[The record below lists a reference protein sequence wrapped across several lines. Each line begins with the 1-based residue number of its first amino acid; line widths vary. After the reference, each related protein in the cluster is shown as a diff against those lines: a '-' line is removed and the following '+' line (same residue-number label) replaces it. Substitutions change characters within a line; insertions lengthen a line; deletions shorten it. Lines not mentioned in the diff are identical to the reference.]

1 MAKPARNPE
10 QAELAF
16 PKTGTKK
23 AGRTPEELARAAIA
37 RMPTTVSG
45 GCVKDDGHA
54 VPDPCGAEYLS
65 ACAIREQRN
74 TPALIA
80 EILTA
85 EAKRKSASR
94 PATC

>member
-16 PKTGTKK
+16 PRTGTKK

-45 GCVKDDGHA
+45 GRVKDDGHA
-54 VPDPCGAEYLS
+54 VPDP
-65 ACAIREQRN
+65 
-74 TPALIA
+74 
-80 EILTA
+80 
-85 EAKRKSASR
+85 
-94 PATC
+94 

>member
-45 GCVKDDGHA
+45 GRSKMTVTLFLTREA
-54 VPDPCGAEYLS
+54 RSTSPPVRSVSS
-65 ACAIREQRN
+65 A
-74 TPALIA
+74 THP
-80 EILTA
+80 
-85 EAKRKSASR
+85 
-94 PATC
+94 P